1 MTWLIVAIT
10 SKGDLLVT
18 GVPVAKTAMDFN
30 PTVNTHSKV
39 VRVPLAQLGDTF
51 FGSGSGQTAKP
62 IVEPVLMDAT
72 GVIKGATTSVE
83 LSYAGA
89 DWLFITSWRAVGL
102 TRCKLS

>member
-1 MTWLIVAIT
+1 MTGLTVAIT
-10 SKGDLLVT
+10 AAGDLLIT
-18 GVPVAKTAMDFN
+18 GVPVVKTALDFN
-30 PTVNTHSKV
+30 PTLNVHSKV

-62 IVEPVLMDAT
+62 IVEPVLMDVT
-72 GVIKGATTSVE
+72 GVINGATTSVE
-83 LSYAGA
+83 VSYSGA

>member
-1 MTWLIVAIT
+1 MTVAIT
-10 SKGDLLVT
+10 SKGDLLVA
-18 GVPVAKTAMDFN
+18 GVPVAKTALDFR
-30 PTVNTHSKV
+30 PGLAVHSKV

-62 IVEPVLMDAT
+62 IVEPVLMDVT
-72 GVIKGATTSVE
+72 GVINGATTAVE
-83 LSYAGA
+83 VSYDGA